1 MVRPF
6 ALVLVPAL
14 VLTSCSDAPTGA
26 PLPAGLPSLATGAS
40 VEKGEG
46 VFISRSTFFLGC
58 VGERITED
66 TRIPFRYHLV
76 VAPNGNEHYS
86 EMYIPG
92 AATGTFVGQT
102 TGTVWTL
109 ESVVSPFVANVN
121 GSGDLMFFT
130 ANIRWRSEDGRLMR
144 LQPNYHFKRNAEGD
158 VVLEF
163 NNGHCTVS

>member
-1 MVRPF
+1 MVRPS
-6 ALVLVPAL
+6 ALVLVTAC
-14 VLTSCSDAPTGA
+14 VVSACSDAPTGA
-26 PLPAGLPSLATGAS
+26 PPPTGSPSLATGAV

-46 VFISRSTFFLGC
+46 VFISQATFVLGC
-58 VGERITED
+58 LGETITED

-76 VAPNGNEHYS
+76 VAPNGNAHYS

-92 AATGTFVGQT
+92 TATGTFVTQS

-109 ESVVSPFVANVN
+109 ERVVSPFVSNANAN
-121 GSGDLMFFT
+121 GDMMFFT
-130 ANIRWRSEDGRLMR
+130 ANIRWRSDDGRLMR
-144 LQPNYHFKRNAEGD
+144 LQPNYHFKRNATGD